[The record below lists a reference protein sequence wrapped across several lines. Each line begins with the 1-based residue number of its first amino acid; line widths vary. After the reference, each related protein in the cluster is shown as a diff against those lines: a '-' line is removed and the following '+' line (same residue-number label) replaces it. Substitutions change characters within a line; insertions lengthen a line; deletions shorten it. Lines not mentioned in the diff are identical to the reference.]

1 MDREVFEQR
10 LRSLRETRAR
20 LPELVRNRHAS
31 RRRRPVTGHDG
42 RLLLIE
48 ADGPAAANLAV
59 GDDPTGLADRG

>member
-31 RRRRPVTGHDG
+31 RRRRPVMGHDG

-48 ADGPAAANLAV
+48 ADGPAV
-59 GDDPTGLADRG
+59 GESRRGGRPGRAR